1 MIARGAPSGSVFRW
15 RIKMDFKNHYEKN
28 IIKKCDVCGQVVLVN
43 QFGKGECAN
52 CGWYQGKNEEEF
64 EKRYKVSYPNLVP
77 LSKAR
82 EQYKKGLPFAPSFED
97 FMNGLYFYSEMQF
110 EYENTLYAVILRRG
124 GIEFSI
130 DKEHD
135 FFQKYSTREEFMAKA
150 NIGGKLLKDIWADIK
165 NPTFMECY

>member
-1 MIARGAPSGSVFRW
+1 
-15 RIKMDFKNHYEKN
+15 MDLKKHYEKN
-28 IIKKCDVCGQVVLVN
+28 IIKKCDVCGQVVLVDEYGN
-43 QFGKGECAN
+43 GVCEN
-52 CGWYQGKNEEEF
+52 CGWEQNRDEEEF
-64 EKRYKVSYPNLVP
+64 EQRHKVSYPNLVP

-82 EQYKKGLPFAPSFED
+82 EQYRKGLPFKASFED

-110 EYENTLYAVILRRG
+110 EYKNILYAVILRRG

-130 DKEHD
+130 DREHD

-150 NIGGKLLKDIWADIK
+150 NIDGKLLKDIWIDVK